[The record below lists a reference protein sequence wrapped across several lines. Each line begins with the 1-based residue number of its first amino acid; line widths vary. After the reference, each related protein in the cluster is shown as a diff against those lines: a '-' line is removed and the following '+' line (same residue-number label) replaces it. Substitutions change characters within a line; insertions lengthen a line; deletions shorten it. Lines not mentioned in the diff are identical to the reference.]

1 MSTLKTALTFV
12 IGLALG
18 GGGVSLLQNQMI
30 AGGHNMDQMDM
41 SETAAGTTDSP
52 STAVYKIAMDKMM
65 AGMMV
70 PYTGNAD
77 VDFAKG
83 MIPHHQGA
91 IDMAKVVLQFGK
103 DPEIRKL
110 AEAVVAAQET
120 EITFMQNW
128 LKANG
133 G

>member
-1 MSTLKTALTFV
+1 
-12 IGLALG
+12 
-18 GGGVSLLQNQMI
+18 
-30 AGGHNMDQMDM
+30 
-41 SETAAGTTDSP
+41 
-52 STAVYKIAMDKMM
+52 MDKMM

-91 IDMAKVVLQFGK
+91 IDMAKVALEFGK

-110 AEAVVAAQET
+110 AETIAAAQT
-120 EITFMQNW
+120 GEITFMQNW